1 MKNGLKLNVNS
12 WSLRSL
18 ARIEIHEK
26 NTIFSIII
34 SMLEETTSV
43 GNQVALNKPLNVD
56 KQNSTNGNE
65 RTHEQKERRIDLVV
79 CSQK

>member
-1 MKNGLKLNVNS
+1 
-12 WSLRSL
+12 
-18 ARIEIHEK
+18 
-26 NTIFSIII
+26 
-34 SMLEETTSV
+34 MLEETTSV
-43 GNQVALNKPLNVD
+43 ANQVALNKPLNVD